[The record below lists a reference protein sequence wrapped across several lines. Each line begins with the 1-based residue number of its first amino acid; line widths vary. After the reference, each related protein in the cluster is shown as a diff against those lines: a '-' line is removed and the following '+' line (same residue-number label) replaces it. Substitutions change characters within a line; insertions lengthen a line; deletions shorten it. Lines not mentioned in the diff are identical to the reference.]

1 MKKQFNIGDLVE
13 GGFGLLHHDY
23 GFGIIVQKKTFGSQ
37 VTAYR
42 IYWSNYE
49 PTWEPG
55 RQLFLV
61 TRANNV

>member
-13 GGFGLLHHDY
+13 GGSQFRFHDY
-23 GFGIIVQKKTFGSQ
+23 GFGIIIQKKSFGSQ

-55 RQLFLV
+55 RQLYLV
-61 TRANNV
+61 AGINNV